1 MEPAQCLADD
11 RAHRL
16 VVGACLDEVEC
27 ERIVLVPEHD
37 VVLAWEV
44 AEEGAGGDGGGGD
57 LLHRRLCAF
66 SVNRRR
72 GPRLDHEPGPAWLAL
87 ARRYFDP
94 TVGADA

>member
-11 RAHRL
+11 RAKRLGERL

-72 GPRLDHEPGPAWLAL
+72 GPPS
-87 ARRYFDP
+87 
-94 TVGADA
+94 GA